1 MRVLDASEL
10 HVSISRG
17 NAKMG
22 SIPSVSLPPV
32 KTCSPEA
39 VKFCGRKCYVKRYVM
54 RRQKTVGAAYERNL
68 YLLNN
73 DPVKFWREVNAAV
86 AMATHFRF
94 GVSGDIPNMAYL
106 LNMAYIANC
115 NPHCEIL
122 CFTKQ
127 YNIVNLYL
135 KKLKLHKLPKNLHII
150 LSAWKGLPME
160 NPYNLPEA
168 HVFFKDGT
176 TTAKDGARYCSGNCY
191 ECAVTNANC
200 WSLKKG
206 EQIIFKEH

>member
-1 MRVLDASEL
+1 MRIVDATEL

-17 NAKMG
+17 NEKMG
-22 SIPSVSLPPV
+22 AIPSVSLPPV

-39 VKFCGRKCYVKRYVM
+39 VKLCGKKCYVRRYVL

-68 YLLNN
+68 YILRS
-73 DPVKFWREVNAAV
+73 DPKKFWREVNAAA
-86 AMATHFRF
+86 AMTTHFRF
-94 GVSGDIPNMAYL
+94 GVSGDIPNLPYL
-106 LNMAYIANC
+106 LDMIWVANN
-115 NPHCEIL
+115 NPHCQIL

-127 YNIVNLYL
+127 YEIVNFHL
-135 KKLKLHKLPKNLHII
+135 KEHSFPDNLHII
-150 LSAWKGLPME
+150 LSAWKGLPMD
-160 NPYNLPEA
+160 NPHNLPEA

-191 ECAVTNANC
+191 ECAVANANC
-200 WSLKKG
+200 WSLKEG

>member
-1 MRVLDASEL
+1 MRKIDVQEL

-17 NAKMG
+17 NSKMG
-22 SIPSVSLPPV
+22 AVPSVSLPPV

-39 VKFCGRKCYVKRYVM
+39 VKHCGRKCYVKRYVM

-68 YLLNN
+68 YILQN
-73 DPVKFWREVNAAV
+73 DPNKFWREVNGAV
-86 AMATHFRF
+86 AMTTHFRF
-94 GVSGDIPNMAYL
+94 EVSGDIPDMFYLTRMAG
-106 LNMAYIANC
+106 IAEI

-127 YNIVNLYL
+127 YELVNSFLSVCTI
-135 KKLKLHKLPKNLHII
+135 PANLHVIF
-150 LSAWKGLPME
+150 SAWKGLPME
-160 NPYNLPEA
+160 NPFNLPEA

-191 ECAVTNANC
+191 ECAMTNANC

>member
-1 MRVLDASEL
+1 MREIDAHEL

-17 NAKMG
+17 NSKMG
-22 SIPSVSLPPV
+22 AVPSVSLPPV

-54 RRQKTVGAAYERNL
+54 QRQKTVGAAYERNL
-68 YLLNN
+68 YLLQNE
-73 DPVKFWREVNAAV
+73 PEKFWREVNAAV
-86 AMATHFRF
+86 AMTTHFRF
-94 GVSGDIPNMAYL
+94 GVSGDIPGWFYLRNMVS
-106 LNMAYIANC
+106 IAKHNS
-115 NPHCEIL
+115 HCEIL

-127 YNIVNLYL
+127 YDIVNFYL
-135 KKLKLHKLPKNLHII
+135 KKHELPKNLHIVF
-150 LSAWKGLPME
+150 SAWKGLPME
-160 NPYNLPEA
+160 NPHNLPEA

-191 ECAVTNANC
+191 ECAVANANC
-200 WSLKKG
+200 WSLKEG

>member
-1 MRVLDASEL
+1 MNKVVPQEL
-10 HVSISRG
+10 HVSISKG
-17 NAKMG
+17 NSKMG
-22 SIPSVSLPPV
+22 AIPSVSLPPV

-39 VKFCGRKCYVKRYVM
+39 VKHCGKKCYVRRYLGI
-54 RRQKTVGAAYERNL
+54 RQKTVGAAYERNL
-68 YLLNN
+68 YILQH
-73 DPVKFWREVNAAV
+73 DPEKFWHEVNAAV

-94 GVSGDIPNMAYL
+94 GVSGDIPDMFYL
-106 LNMAYIANC
+106 ARMIDVAEK

-127 YNIVNLYL
+127 YTFVNSFVSS
-135 KKLKLHKLPKNLHII
+135 HELPANLHVIF
-150 LSAWKGLPME
+150 SAWKGLAMD
-160 NPYNLPEA
+160 NPHNLPEA

-191 ECAVTNANC
+191 ECAIDNANC

>member
-1 MRVLDASEL
+1 MKFNFADMKDL
-10 HVSISRG
+10 HISVSRG
-17 NAKMG
+17 NSKMG
-22 SIPSVSLPPV
+22 AVPSVSLPPV

-68 YLLNN
+68 YILQN
-73 DPVKFWREVNAAV
+73 DSEKFWREVNGAV

-94 GVSGDIPNMAYL
+94 GVSGDIPDVYYLANMVE
-106 LNMAYIANC
+106 IALH

-127 YNIVNLYL
+127 YAIVNSYL
-135 KKLKLHKLPKNLHII
+135 STRTFPDNFHTIF
-150 LSAWKGLPME
+150 SAWKGLPMD

-168 HVFFKDGT
+168 HVFYRDGT

-191 ECAVTNANC
+191 ECAMTNANC
-200 WSLKKG
+200 WSLKPG

>member
-1 MRVLDASEL
+1 MRTLDAQEL

-17 NAKMG
+17 NSKMG
-22 SIPSVSLPPV
+22 AVPSVSLPPV

-68 YLLNN
+68 YILQN
-73 DPVKFWREVNAAV
+73 DPEKFWREVNAAV

-94 GVSGDIPNMAYL
+94 GVSGDIPDVYYLANMIT
-106 LNMAYIANC
+106 IASN
-115 NPHCEIL
+115 NPHCQIL

-127 YNIVNLYL
+127 YKIVNT
-135 KKLKLHKLPKNLHII
+135 HLPRCILPDNLHII
-150 LSAWKGLPME
+150 FSAWKGLPME

-168 HVFFKDGT
+168 HVFYRDGT

-191 ECAVTNANC
+191 ECAMTNANC
-200 WSLKKG
+200 WSLQKG

>member
-1 MRVLDASEL
+1 MRKIDATEL

-22 SIPSVSLPPV
+22 AVPSVSLPPV

-68 YLLNN
+68 YILQN
-73 DPVKFWREVNAAV
+73 DPIKFWREVNAAV
-86 AMATHFRF
+86 AMTTHFRF
-94 GVSGDIPNMAYL
+94 GVSGDIPDLPYLVNMVD
-106 LNMAYIANC
+106 IAIR

-127 YNIVNLYL
+127 YAIVNFHL
-135 KKLKLHKLPKNLHII
+135 KIQNDFPKNLHVIF
-150 LSAWKGLPME
+150 SAWKGLPME

-168 HVFFKDGT
+168 HVFYRDGT

-191 ECAVTNANC
+191 ECAIENANC
-200 WSLKKG
+200 WSLEKG

>member
-1 MRVLDASEL
+1 MKFNFADMKDL
-10 HVSISRG
+10 HISVSRG
-17 NAKMG
+17 NSKMG
-22 SIPSVSLPPV
+22 AVPSLSLPPV

-39 VKFCGRKCYVKRYVM
+39 VKFCGKKCYVKRYVM

-68 YLLNN
+68 YILQN
-73 DPVKFWREVNAAV
+73 DPEKFWREVNGAV

-94 GVSGDIPNMAYL
+94 GVSGDIPDMAYL
-106 LNMAYIANC
+106 LGMFATAQH
-115 NPHCEIL
+115 NPHCQIL

-127 YNIVNLYL
+127 YKIVNTHLSRFCT
-135 KKLKLHKLPKNLHII
+135 LPDNLHII
-150 LSAWKGLPME
+150 FSAWKGLPMD

-168 HVFFKDGT
+168 HVFYRDGT

-191 ECAVTNANC
+191 ECAMTNANC
-200 WSLKKG
+200 WSLKQG

>member
-1 MRVLDASEL
+1 MHKLDAKEL

-22 SIPSVSLPPV
+22 LVPSVSLPPV

-39 VKFCGRKCYVKRYVM
+39 VKYCGRKCYVKRYVM

-68 YLLNN
+68 YLLQNE
-73 DPVKFWREVNAAV
+73 PEKFWREVNGAV

-94 GVSGDIPNMAYL
+94 GVSGDIPDLSYL
-106 LNMAYIANC
+106 EHIFKIAES

-127 YNIVNLYL
+127 YLIVHDALCL
-135 KKLKLHKLPKNLHII
+135 RVKDDIPKNLHII
-150 LSAWKGLPME
+150 LSAWKGLPML

-176 TTAKDGARYCSGNCY
+176 TTAKDGAKYCSGNCY
-191 ECAVTNANC
+191 ECAMTNANC
-200 WSLKKG
+200 WSLKNG

>member
-1 MRVLDASEL
+1 MLYRSEGL

-17 NAKMG
+17 NSKMG
-22 SIPSVSLPPV
+22 AVPSVSLPPI

-68 YLLNN
+68 YILQN
-73 DPVKFWREVNAAV
+73 DPDKFWREVNGAV
-86 AMATHFRF
+86 AMTTHFRF
-94 GVSGDIPNMAYL
+94 GVSGDIPNLDYLVHMAE
-106 LNMAYIANC
+106 IAKK
-115 NPHCEIL
+115 NPHCQIL

-127 YNIVNLYL
+127 YSIVNAYVIA
-135 KKLKLHKLPKNLHII
+135 HCSLPKNLHII
-150 LSAWKGLPME
+150 FSVWKGLEMN
-160 NPYNLPEA
+160 NPFHFPEA
-168 HVFFKDGT
+168 HVFYKDGT

-191 ECAVTNANC
+191 ECAMTDSNC
-200 WSLKKG
+200 WSLKDD

>member
-1 MRVLDASEL
+1 MNKTDTQEL

-17 NAKMG
+17 NSKMG
-22 SIPSVSLPPV
+22 AVPSVSLPPV

-39 VKFCGRKCYVKRYVM
+39 VKHCGKKCYVKRYVM

-68 YLLNN
+68 FLLEN
-73 DPVKFWREVNAAV
+73 DPEKFWREVNAAV

-94 GVSGDIPNMAYL
+94 GVSGDIPDLVYL
-106 LNMAYIANC
+106 LNMIDVAER

-127 YNIVNLYL
+127 YDIINFHLEYHNSF
-135 KKLKLHKLPKNLHII
+135 PKNLHII
-150 LSAWKGLPME
+150 FSAWKGLPMK
-160 NPYNLPEA
+160 NPNNLPEA

-191 ECAVTNANC
+191 ECAMTNANC
-200 WSLKKG
+200 WSLKAG

>member
-1 MRVLDASEL
+1 MNKVVPQEL
-10 HVSISRG
+10 HVSISKG
-17 NAKMG
+17 NSKMG
-22 SIPSVSLPPV
+22 AIPSVSLPPI

-39 VKFCGRKCYVKRYVM
+39 VKHCGRKCYVKRYLGI
-54 RRQKTVGAAYERNL
+54 RQKTVGAAYERNL
-68 YLLNN
+68 YILQH
-73 DPVKFWREVNAAV
+73 DPEKFWREVNGAV

-94 GVSGDIPNMAYL
+94 GVSGDIPDMFYL
-106 LNMAYIANC
+106 ARMIDAAEK

-122 CFTKQ
+122 CFTKR
-127 YNIVNLYL
+127 YEFVNSFVS
-135 KKLKLHKLPKNLHII
+135 LHELPVNLHII
-150 LSAWKGLPME
+150 FSAWKGLPME
-160 NPYNLPEA
+160 NPHNLPEA

-191 ECAVTNANC
+191 ECAIDNANC

>member
-1 MRVLDASEL
+1 MRKVDANEL

-17 NAKMG
+17 NSKMG
-22 SIPSVSLPPV
+22 AVPSVSLPPV

-39 VKFCGRKCYVKRYVM
+39 VKYCGRKCYVKRYVM

-73 DPVKFWREVNAAV
+73 EPEKFWREVNAAV
-86 AMATHFRF
+86 AMTTHFRF
-94 GVSGDIPNMAYL
+94 GVSGDIPDMFYFIRMIETAEK
-106 LNMAYIANC
+106 

-127 YNIVNLYL
+127 YNIANCYL
-135 KKLKLHKLPKNLHII
+135 TSSKVKLPSNFHII
-150 LSAWKGLPME
+150 FSAWKGLPME
-160 NPYNLPEA
+160 NPHNLPEA
-168 HVFFKDGT
+168 HVFYRDGT

-191 ECAVTNANC
+191 ECALTNANC
-200 WSLKKG
+200 WSLKQG